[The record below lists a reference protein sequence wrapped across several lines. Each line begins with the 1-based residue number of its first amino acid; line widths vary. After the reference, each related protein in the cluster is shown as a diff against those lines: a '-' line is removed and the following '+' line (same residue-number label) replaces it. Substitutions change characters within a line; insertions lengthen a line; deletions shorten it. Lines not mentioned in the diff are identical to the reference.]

1 MTSDNYICGNCGTQ
15 YGTVASAPARCSICT
30 DDRESI
36 TASPPHWT
44 SLTEMQGRYRN
55 KFRSVEP
62 GVTGIV
68 TTPPFAI
75 GQEIYLIQTES
86 GNMLWDCLSYLD
98 EETVRRINRLGGIA
112 AISISHPHL
121 YGSMVEWS
129 HAFGRA
135 PIYLHSSDRRW
146 IMRREEVVKNWDG
159 ESLSVLPSLTIVR
172 CGGHFSGSCVLHWN
186 KGSDDGVLFSSDTIQ
201 PVEDRRWVS
210 FMHSYPNLIPLS
222 ANTVRK
228 IVAAI
233 EPYEFERIY
242 GGKFYGAP
250 GNSTISKQAKKAV
263 QRSAKRYIDY
273 LSN

>member
-1 MTSDNYICGNCGTQ
+1 MTSDNYICVNCGTQ
-15 YGTVASAPARCSICT
+15 YETVASAPAKCSICT

-36 TASPPHWT
+36 TASPPRWT
-44 SLTEMQGRYRN
+44 SLTAMQGRYRN
-55 KFRSVEP
+55 RFRTVEP
-62 GVTGIV
+62 RVTGIV
-68 TTPPFAI
+68 TNPQFAI
-75 GQEIYLIQTES
+75 GQEIYLIQTEA
-86 GNMLWDCLSYLD
+86 GNMLWDCLSHLD
-98 EETVRRINRLGGIA
+98 KETVREINRLGGIA
-112 AISISHPHL
+112 AIAISHPHV
-121 YGSMVEWS
+121 YGSMIEWS
-129 HAFGRA
+129 HAFGRV

-146 IMRREEVVKNWDG
+146 IMRRDEVVKNWDG
-159 ESLSVLPSLTIVR
+159 ESLSVLPGLTIVR

-186 KGSDDGVLFSSDTIQ
+186 KGSNDGVLFSSDTIQ

-228 IVAAI
+228 IMASI

-242 GGKFYGAP
+242 GGKFYGAA